1 MSIGKKLTEPFFT
14 EKEVADL
21 LNDIAPEIVLDDT
34 TRGVTVPELA
44 KLLRVPETTVRGWER
59 RGELP
64 TPVGRRSAGRGTGGP
79 PHYLYDGCI
88 VAPMKRRIKSKEQ
101 HEALWLRKH
110 VQRDVQKRRA
120 LIWPPLWSALGKL
133 LHKGSVNFRYRH
145 CLTGRWAGKGVGM
158 QLLIE
163 NTRKERRK
171 QRNRLKHEEA
181 QIERDAEA
189 RAERL
194 ERRAAR
200 KAQYRLDHPRPEK
213 KARKKKAPKKAPVRR
228 KKKA

>member
-14 EKEVADL
+14 DEEVRDL
-21 LNDIAPEIVLDDT
+21 LNEIAPEIVLDDT

-44 KLLRVPETTVRGWER
+44 KLLRVPEPTIRGWER
-59 RGELP
+59 RGEFP

-88 VAPMKRRIKSKEQ
+88 VAPMRRRIKSKEQ
-101 HEALWLRKH
+101 HEALWLRKY

-120 LIWPPLWSALGKL
+120 LVWPPLWSALGKL
-133 LHKGSVNFRYRH
+133 LHKGSENFRYRH

-158 QLLIE
+158 QLLIQ
-163 NTRKERRK
+163 NTQKERRK
-171 QRNRLKHEEA
+171 HRNRLKHEAA

-189 RAERL
+189 RVERL
-194 ERRAAR
+194 ERKADR
-200 KAQYRLDHPRPEK
+200 KAQFRLENPRPEK
-213 KARKKKAPKKAPVRR
+213 KARKKAAKKPARR